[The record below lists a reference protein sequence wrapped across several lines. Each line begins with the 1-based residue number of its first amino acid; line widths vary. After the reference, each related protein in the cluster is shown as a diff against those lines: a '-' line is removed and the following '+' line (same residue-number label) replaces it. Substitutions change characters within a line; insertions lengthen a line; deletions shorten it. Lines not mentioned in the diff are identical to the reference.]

1 MMHDNSVGAFRNLN
15 VTRRH
20 KEILLIFQMYS
31 RPLTDR
37 EVKTLGGWEDMDD
50 VRPRISELIALK
62 ILKQCGDVVDEITR
76 KKVRI
81 SRVVLESEKSQEEL
95 F

>member
-1 MMHDNSVGAFRNLN
+1 MIHENSVAAFKNLKI
-15 VTRRH
+15 TKRH
-20 KEILLIFQMYS
+20 KEILLIFQLYS

-37 EVKTLGGWEDMDD
+37 EVKELGGWEDMND

-62 ILKQCGDVVDEITR
+62 ILKQCGYVIDERTK

-81 SRVVLESEKSQEEL
+81 SRLVLDGEKNQEEL